1 MPLMAYRAGGWKR
14 GEATERLRG
23 GIGVAAEKWMA
34 EGRGTGANLK
44 PEEFALNSGRIGGA
58 PSLAAKGVSEAIIKE
73 EGRWASDSFLVYV
86 RANRRDPELVS
97 AVLEEGGGEYRRQP
111 GQGA

>member
-1 MPLMAYRAGGWKR
+1 MKR
-14 GEATERLRG
+14 GEATERLRR
-23 GIGVAAEKWMA
+23 GIGVVAQKWMA

-44 PEEFALNSGRIGGA
+44 PEEFALHSGRIGGA
-58 PSLAAKGVSEAIIKE
+58 TSLAAKGVSEAIIKK

-86 RANRRDPELVS
+86 RANMRDPELVS

-111 GQGA
+111 GQGTQWGK